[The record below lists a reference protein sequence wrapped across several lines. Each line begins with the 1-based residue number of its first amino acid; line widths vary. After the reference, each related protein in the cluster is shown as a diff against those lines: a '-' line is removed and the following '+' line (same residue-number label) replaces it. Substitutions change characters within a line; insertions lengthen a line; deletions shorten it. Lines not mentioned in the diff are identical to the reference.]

1 MTLESSGSISP
12 QLKQRSPGFGSWI
25 DKGIAPMQKNDD
37 IACEGEV
44 MHGDAVNVVNKTKS
58 TNQGNG
64 KGCSLLSL
72 MNKEES
78 SNTKMVGVPSA
89 AKPDFEYIGDKC
101 ERNERKDCW
110 DKTCDG
116 SRKSPNSCSKVKD
129 NCSSGGP
136 LRYALHLRF
145 ICPFPKKTNRSAQ
158 KSKHASLKE
167 KSGLNLE
174 GERRFYLCN
183 DLRVVFPQRHSDADE
198 GKVCA
203 CLVVLLLDCV
213 EKQYGFRL
221 LVWKFFCLLFSL
233 VHFYRYYSYVLFF
246 VLLGCCLLLKIDTWK
261 LLQERVWE
269 NFYKWFINKL
279 KRAKR
284 GVTNSLL

>member
-1 MTLESSGSISP
+1 MRQKVTLESSGSISP
-12 QLKQRSPGFGSWI
+12 QLKQRSPGFGSRI

-44 MHGDAVNVVNKTKS
+44 MHGDTVNVVNKTKS
-58 TNQGNG
+58 TNEGNG

-78 SNTKMVGVPSA
+78 SNPSA
-89 AKPDFEYIGDKC
+89 AKPDYEYIADKC

-129 NCSSGGP
+129 NSSSGGP

-167 KSGLNLE
+167 KSGLNME

-198 GKVCA
+198 GKVYI
-203 CLVVLLLDCV
+203 CLVFYLCLH
-213 EKQYGFRL
+213 F
-221 LVWKFFCLLFSL
+221 LVCLVCDKFCCGLFGS
-233 VHFYRYYSYVLFF
+233 
-246 VLLGCCLLLKIDTWK
+246 
-261 LLQERVWE
+261 
-269 NFYKWFINKL
+269 
-279 KRAKR
+279 
-284 GVTNSLL
+284 